1 MFHNIFT
8 KITVITR
15 CSYLSKI
22 NWSVLQSV
30 GIKVGLWWFDM
41 PEVTLHCSP
50 YAYMDPISTNL
61 TYMFV
66 TVFQDALTEYSYAA
80 ELAGLTYSLHNT
92 IYGVTVST
100 YFLHFLN
107 LNFAYRILSYDKG
120 IRLYKSTVCVLFNVS
135 DFI

>member
-1 MFHNIFT
+1 
-8 KITVITR
+8 
-15 CSYLSKI
+15 
-22 NWSVLQSV
+22 
-30 GIKVGLWWFDM
+30 M

-80 ELAGLTYSLHNT
+80 ELAGLTYSVHNT

-100 YFLHFLN
+100 YFSSFRN
-107 LNFAYRILSYDKG
+107 LYFAYGIFSYDEE
-120 IRLYKSTVCVLFNVS
+120 IQLSFV
-135 DFI
+135 